1 MPDLNQIITV
11 AAYSLMGLLAAMMGS
26 LGLAALWT
34 WRDWPGADRLTGLAA
49 RLAILTWMVGGVMLI
64 GGGLAMAGLA
74 TWVIFWAS
82 KPLPGTLFGIAGY
95 VASRA
100 VLVVMAVLLVRKGG
114 LVLAAWWGARTEDG
128 TPDEKPGATAGKE

>member
-1 MPDLNQIITV
+1 MPELGQVITV
-11 AAYSLMGLLAAMMGS
+11 VAYSLMGLLVAMMGS

-64 GGGLAMAGLA
+64 VGGLAMAGLA

-82 KPLPGTLFGIAGY
+82 KPLPGTLLGIAGY

-100 VLVVMAVLLVRKGG
+100 VLVAMAVLLVRKGG
-114 LVLAAWWGARTEDG
+114 LVLAAWWGARAEDG
-128 TPDEKPGATAGKE
+128 APDEKPGATPRKE

>member
-26 LGLAALWT
+26 LGLAA
-34 WRDWPGADRLTGLAA
+34 
-49 RLAILTWMVGGVMLI
+49 RLAILTWMVGGVMLLV
-64 GGGLAMAGLA
+64 GGLAMAGLA

-82 KPLPGTLFGIAGY
+82 KPLPSTLLGIAGY

-100 VLVVMAVLLVRKGG
+100 VLVVMAVLLVR
-114 LVLAAWWGARTEDG
+114 
-128 TPDEKPGATAGKE
+128 

>member
-1 MPDLNQIITV
+1 MPELSQVITV
-11 AAYSLMGLLAAMMGS
+11 VAYSLMGLLVAMMGS

-64 GGGLAMAGLA
+64 VGGLAMAGLA

-82 KPLPGTLFGIAGY
+82 KPLPSTVLGIAGY

-128 TPDEKPGATAGKE
+128 APDEKPGATPRKE

>member
-11 AAYSLMGLLAAMMGS
+11 VGYSLMGLLAAMMGS

-49 RLAILTWMVGGVMLI
+49 RLAILTWMVGGVMLVV
-64 GGGLAMAGLA
+64 GGLAMAGLA

-82 KPLPGTLFGIAGY
+82 KPLPSTLLGIAGY

-100 VLVVMAVLLVRKGG
+100 VLVVMAVLLVRKGV
-114 LVLAAWWGARTEDG
+114 LVLAAWWGARK
-128 TPDEKPGATAGKE
+128 EKGAPEAPGATARKE